1 MNGSRSTAGDAL
13 ISLLQSSINAEGGQA
28 FGHLVLYTS
37 FGVVRG
43 RMGFSFAQQ
52 LLNEKADSQANSQH
66 EVIELNDASVE
77 HYSNHLPTATF
88 SRLYISLSD
97 VNGFALVPS

>member
-1 MNGSRSTAGDAL
+1 MNENRSTAGDAL
-13 ISLLQSSINAEGGQA
+13 ISLLKSSINADGGQA
-28 FGHLVLYTS
+28 FGHMVLYTS

-43 RMGFSFAQQ
+43 RMGYTFAQQ
-52 LLNEKADSQANSQH
+52 LHSEKADSQTTSDH

-88 SRLYISLSD
+88 NRLYVSLSN
-97 VNGFALVPS
+97 VKGFALIE